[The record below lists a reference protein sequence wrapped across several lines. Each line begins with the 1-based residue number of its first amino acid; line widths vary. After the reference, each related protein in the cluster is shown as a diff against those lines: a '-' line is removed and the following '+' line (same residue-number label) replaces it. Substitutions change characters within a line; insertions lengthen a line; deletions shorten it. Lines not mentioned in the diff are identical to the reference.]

1 MEIEILYQPSYS
13 LGIVKL
19 APNEQIRAE
28 AGAMVSMSEGVNI
41 ETKAAG
47 GLLKSLGRA
56 VLGGESF
63 FQNFFTAPA
72 QGGEITF
79 APDLPGDLFVLT
91 LNNDTLFIQSG
102 SYVASELGIE
112 LSTKLSTK
120 AFLATEG
127 FSILEA
133 KGSGKIL
140 LSAYGAIHEK
150 VLNPGEKFIVDS
162 THLVAFDARMPVQP
176 KTVGGLKAT
185 FLSGEGF
192 VVELTGPGRLLMQT
206 RSQKAF
212 LDWLTKGFLGLVNPQ
227 NPEKGVVEGVG
238 FLGGPSSL
246 RESHSRQS
254 ESQRTCP
261 LQSCERV
268 SVSARVRALMSLG
281 SVHAVCAAS
290 KIPPCRG

>member
-140 LSAYGAIHEK
+140 LSSYGAIHEK

-212 LDWLTKGFLGLVNPQ
+212 LDWLIPKIP
-227 NPEKGVVEGVG
+227 K
-238 FLGGPSSL
+238 
-246 RESHSRQS
+246 RES
-254 ESQRTCP
+254 
-261 LQSCERV
+261 
-268 SVSARVRALMSLG
+268 
-281 SVHAVCAAS
+281 
-290 KIPPCRG
+290 

>member
-1 MEIEILYQPSYS
+1 MEIEILYRPSYS

-140 LSAYGAIHEK
+140 LSSYGAIHEK

-212 LDWLTKGFLGLVNPQ
+212 LDWLIPKIP
-227 NPEKGVVEGVG
+227 K
-238 FLGGPSSL
+238 
-246 RESHSRQS
+246 RES
-254 ESQRTCP
+254 
-261 LQSCERV
+261 
-268 SVSARVRALMSLG
+268 
-281 SVHAVCAAS
+281 
-290 KIPPCRG
+290 

>member
-1 MEIEILYQPSYS
+1 MYRPSYS
-13 LGIVKL
+13 LGVVRL

-28 AGAMVSMSEGVNI
+28 AGSMVSMSEGVNI

-63 FQNFFTAPA
+63 FQNFFTAPP
-72 QGGEITF
+72 QGGESTF

-91 LNNDTLFIQSG
+91 LNNDALLIQSG

-112 LSTKLSTK
+112 LSAKPSTK

-140 LSAYGAIHEK
+140 LSSYGAIHEK

-162 THLVAFDARMPVQP
+162 THLVAFDAKMPVQP
-176 KTVGGLKAT
+176 RTVGGLKST

-192 VVELTGPGRLLMQT
+192 VVELTGPGRLLLQT
-206 RSQKAF
+206 RSQKAS
-212 LDWLTKGFLGLVNPQ
+212 LDWLIPKIP
-227 NPEKGVVEGVG
+227 K
-238 FLGGPSSL
+238 
-246 RESHSRQS
+246 RES
-254 ESQRTCP
+254 
-261 LQSCERV
+261 
-268 SVSARVRALMSLG
+268 
-281 SVHAVCAAS
+281 
-290 KIPPCRG
+290 